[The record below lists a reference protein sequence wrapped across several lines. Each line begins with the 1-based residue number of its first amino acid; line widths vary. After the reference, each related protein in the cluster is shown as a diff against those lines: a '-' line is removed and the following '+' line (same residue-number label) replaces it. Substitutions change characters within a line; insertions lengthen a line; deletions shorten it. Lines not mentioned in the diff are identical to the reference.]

1 MRFSSGLSN
10 PVINAGNLINYP
22 YFLKMNKISII
33 IKREYMTRVR
43 KKSFIIMTLLAPV
56 LMAAII
62 IVPTLVMMNQDQEFK
77 KIAVIEDNPGLFKG
91 VIPNTK
97 NLEFYYLDNVRL
109 EDLKKSFQQAGYYGI
124 LFISS
129 EVVNT
134 PNAVQLISK
143 QQPPIALLQHIES
156 SLEKVIE
163 KEKLMTYKIENLD
176 EIMKN
181 VETKVSIQT
190 IKIDESGNVKETS
203 TGIAMVLAYL
213 SGFLMYMLVFMFGA
227 QVMRGVIEEK
237 TSRVVEVIVSSVKP
251 IQLMMGKIIG
261 IALVGLTQFLIW
273 VFLTIAIAGVVKST
287 VLKKENLTQTT
298 QNMTKSIMSGDQQ
311 IAGQTQGTEMTPQM
325 AEFSKIFSNAMNQ
338 PWGLIILCFIF
349 YFITGYLLYA
359 SIFAAIGSAVD
370 NETETQ
376 QFMLPVTIPI
386 ILALMVAMGT
396 MQNPESSLSFWC
408 SLIPLTSPV
417 VMVARLPF
425 GVPYWEIAVSMIL
438 MVVTFIA
445 FVWMA
450 AKVYRTGILMY
461 GKKTSWKEMWK
472 WLRYSG

>member
-1 MRFSSGLSN
+1 
-10 PVINAGNLINYP
+10 
-22 YFLKMNKISII
+22 
-33 IKREYMTRVR
+33 
-43 KKSFIIMTLLAPV
+43 
-56 LMAAII
+56 
-62 IVPTLVMMNQDQEFK
+62 
-77 KIAVIEDNPGLFKG
+77 
-91 VIPNTK
+91 
-97 NLEFYYLDNVRL
+97 
-109 EDLKKSFQQAGYYGI
+109 
-124 LFISS
+124 
-129 EVVNT
+129 
-134 PNAVQLISK
+134 
-143 QQPPIALLQHIES
+143 
-156 SLEKVIE
+156 
-163 KEKLMTYKIENLD
+163 
-176 EIMKN
+176 
-181 VETKVSIQT
+181 
-190 IKIDESGNVKETS
+190 
-203 TGIAMVLAYL
+203 MVLAYL
-213 SGFLMYMLVFMFGA
+213 SGFLMYMLVFIFGS

-273 VFLTIAIAGVVKST
+273 VFLTVGIAGVLKAT
-287 VLKKENLTQTT
+287 ILKKENLTEVS
-298 QNMTKSIMSGDQQ
+298 QNMTKSIMTQDQQ
-311 IAGQTQGTEMTPQM
+311 AGIETQASQMNPQIAQ
-325 AEFSKIFSNAMNQ
+325 FSKVFDNAMNQ
-338 PWGLIILCFIF
+338 PWGLIIICFIF
-349 YFITGYLLYA
+349 YFVTGYLLYA

-425 GVPYWEIAVSMIL
+425 GVPLWQIGVSMIV
-438 MVVTFIA
+438 MVITFIS